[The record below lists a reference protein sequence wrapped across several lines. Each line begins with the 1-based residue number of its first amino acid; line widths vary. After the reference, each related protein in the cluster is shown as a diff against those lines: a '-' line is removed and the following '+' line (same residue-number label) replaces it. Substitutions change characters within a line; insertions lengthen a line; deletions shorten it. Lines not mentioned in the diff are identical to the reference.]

1 MLIYVIFKSEL
12 HAMCERV
19 MKKPTLFKKLV
30 SIAAV
35 SSGSLAI
42 FSSLNIYQNNE
53 NFYDNVILPVLFK
66 FDAETAHNIA
76 MWAAKYKLFPKSSY
90 TDPPQLA
97 SQLWHIKFPNPVGIA
112 AGFDKQAEGVESL
125 HKIGFG
131 FVEVGSITP
140 EPQPG
145 NEKPRVFRL
154 ENNKAIINRFGFNS
168 DGHQIVYKRIKTLQ
182 SNNFEGVIG
191 INLGKNKESPDP
203 VDDYVQGIKKFGDVA
218 HYFVVNVSSPNTLG
232 LRKLQGKD
240 QLKHLLKA
248 VVDTRNQLQ
257 VKPLPALLLKI
268 APDLSPVEKKD
279 IADVVL
285 DSKCK
290 VDGLIISNTTVDRY
304 EYLDPKYR
312 PELGGLS
319 GEPLRNK
326 STELISEMFK
336 LTNGKIPIIG
346 VGGIFS
352 GKDALDKIKAGAS
365 LVQIYTSF
373 VYHGP
378 PLVTRIKSELQT
390 LLQEEGYK
398 SITDAVGAAH
408 KSRKWGW

>member
-1 MLIYVIFKSEL
+1 MCGRVI
-12 HAMCERV
+12 
-19 MKKPTLFKKLV
+19 KKPTLFKKLA
-30 SIAAV
+30 SLAAV
-35 SSGSLAI
+35 STGSFAL
-42 FSSLNIYQNNE
+42 FSSINIYQNNE
-53 NFYDNVILPVLFK
+53 NFYNNVLLPILFK

-76 MWAAKYKLFPKSSY
+76 MLAAKYKLLPKSSY
-90 TDPPQLA
+90 VDPPQLSA
-97 SQLWHIKFPNPVGIA
+97 QLWNLEFPNPVGIA

-125 HKIGFG
+125 HKVGFG

-140 EPQPG
+140 KPQPG

-168 DGHQIVYKRIKTLQ
+168 DGHHIVYERIKTLQ
-182 SNNFEGVIG
+182 SNKYKGIIG

-203 VDDYVQGIKKFGDVA
+203 VEDYVKGIEKFGDVA

-232 LRKLQGKD
+232 LRKLQGKQ
-240 QLKHLLKA
+240 QLEHLLKA
-248 VVDTRNQLQ
+248 VVEARNKLQ

-268 APDLSPVEKKD
+268 APDLSSEERKD
-279 IADVVL
+279 IANVVL

-290 VDGLIISNTTVDRY
+290 VDGLIISNTTVERY
-304 EYLDPKYR
+304 EYLELKYR
-312 PELGGLS
+312 SETGGLS

-326 STELISEMFK
+326 STELISEMYK
-336 LTNGKIPIIG
+336 LTKGNIPIIG

-352 GKDALDKIKAGAS
+352 GKDALEKIKAGAS

-378 PLVTRIKSELQT
+378 PLVTRIKSELES

-398 SITDAVGAAH
+398 SINDAVGAAH
-408 KSRKWGW
+408 KSNKWGW